1 MSAYR
6 DALHIEIDASK
17 ARIDLASSLLR
28 RNEGVVVLS
37 QQIALRPEPHRILCE
52 VIEDSVDSRRSPQE
66 YESLVEAA
74 REFLNGSPLGPAV
87 AKRRLEW
94 VVVAD
99 TGTGT
104 VELWHAS

>member
-1 MSAYR
+1 MNAYR
-6 DALHIEIDASK
+6 QALHIEADASK
-17 ARIDLASSLLR
+17 ARIELASSLLR

-52 VIEDSVDSRRSPQE
+52 VIEDPLASRRSPQE

-74 REFLNGSPLGPAV
+74 REFLESSPLGHAV
-87 AKRRLEW
+87 AKRKLEW

-99 TGTGT
+99 TGMGT
-104 VELWHAS
+104 VQIWHAS